1 MGALTCNGGGSAVF
15 PSLAFYDNDLNLVA
29 SYGLSR
35 ISDAES
41 YEPFVTSL
49 DPRGAVLHVEW
60 RNERLPTDTSG
71 IHTGSGTGSAD
82 LTWNGNSFDKSNVT
96 AYDSQGNPVT
106 G

>member
-1 MGALTCNGGGSAVF
+1 MVALTCNGGGSAAF
-15 PSLAFYDNDLNLVA
+15 PFLAFYDNDLNLVA

-41 YEPFVTSL
+41 YEPLVTSL
-49 DPRGAVLHVEW
+49 DPRGAVLHA
-60 RNERLPTDTSG
+60 
-71 IHTGSGTGSAD
+71 GSGTGSAD

-96 AYDSQGNPVT
+96 VHDSQGNQVT